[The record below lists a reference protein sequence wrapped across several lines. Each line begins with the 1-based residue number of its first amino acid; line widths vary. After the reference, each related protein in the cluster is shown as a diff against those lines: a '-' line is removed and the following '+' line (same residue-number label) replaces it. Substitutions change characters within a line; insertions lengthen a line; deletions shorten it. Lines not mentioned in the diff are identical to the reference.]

1 MRVKTH
7 GAADWVRLANKGKTL
22 GTLREAWRR
31 KRSGL
36 VKVVV
41 DGGTIHFKR
50 RIRGV
55 SGEVDV

>member
-1 MRVKTH
+1 M
-7 GAADWVRLANKGKTL
+7 RLANKGKTL

-41 DGGTIHFKR
+41 DGGTIHFEG

-55 SGEVDV
+55 SGDVNV